1 MGNFFKTFWAALLAF
16 VVANILMAV
25 VGGLIIGGMMVALSP
40 KSPSVS
46 EGSVLK
52 IDFAEN
58 IVDGPAGA
66 PQLAIDPLTMSMNF
80 SSGLS
85 LLKVTDALE
94 AAAEDPSIKGIYIN
108 YLGPGDVSGTAMME
122 ELRAALEKFHE
133 SGKFI
138 ITYNKT
144 YSSALYW
151 LASLSDKIYINPEG
165 SIEWHGIA
173 ANVVFYKGL
182 IDKLGVNMEILRHG
196 TFKSAVEPYM
206 TDRMS
211 PANRM
216 QTETMVST
224 IWNTMLSDVAEA
236 RNLSTDHLMAC
247 AENLTLSSPAVAVE
261 QGFFDAILYEDEVMK
276 ILAAEVAGVDPSS
289 EEAAELDE
297 PTFIS
302 LGDYSSTVLPSY
314 KRMPRNKVAV
324 VYASGEIVDGTS
336 GTGVIGDITLAEQ
349 LAEQREDPSV
359 KAVVLRVNSPGGSAL
374 ASEVIWREMELLRA
388 EKPVVVSMGDYAASG
403 GYYISA
409 PADIILS
416 NRTTL
421 TGSIGVFGLMFNAG
435 EALEDKIGITFDVAK
450 SASHADLGAV
460 YRPMTAAERDYMM
473 GQVERTYST
482 FVNHVSQGRNMT
494 FDEVDAIGQGRVWC
508 GADAEGIGLVDGMGT
523 LSDAIDLAADR
534 AGVADD
540 YRVVEVVPAG
550 DPFSELLATAF
561 AKSSAKESGVSAD
574 ELGRLFSNYNHVLRM
589 LQTEGVQARMPYTIE
604 IR

>member
-16 VVANILMAV
+16 VVANILMVV
-25 VGGLIIGGMMVALSP
+25 VGGLVIGGMMVALSP
-40 KSPSVS
+40 KSPAVG

-58 IVDGPAGA
+58 IVDGPASS
-66 PQLAIDPLTMSMNF
+66 PQFAIDPLTMSMNF

-85 LLKVTDALE
+85 LLSVTEALD

-122 ELRAALEKFHE
+122 ELRAALEEFRA

-144 YSSALYW
+144 YSPALYW
-151 LASLSDKIYINPEG
+151 LASLSDRLYINPEG
-165 SIEWHGIA
+165 AIEWHGMA

-182 IDKLGVNMEILRHG
+182 IDKLGVNVEILRHG

-206 TDRMS
+206 MDRMS

-224 IWNTMLSDVAEA
+224 IWNTIVSDVAEA
-236 RNLSTDHLMAC
+236 RNLSVDHLMAC
-247 AENLTLSSPAVAVE
+247 AENLTLSSPAAAVE
-261 QGFFDAILYEDEVMK
+261 EGFFDAALYEDEVMK
-276 ILAAEVAGVDPSS
+276 ILAAEVAGVDPSA

-297 PTFIS
+297 PTFVT
-302 LGDYSSTVLPSY
+302 LGEYSSTVVPSY

-336 GTGVIGDITLAEQ
+336 GNGVIGDITLAEQ
-349 LAEQREDPSV
+349 LAKQREDSSV

-421 TGSIGVFGLMFNAG
+421 TGSIGVFGLMYNAG

-450 SASHADLGAV
+450 SNSHADLGAV
-460 YRPMTAAERDYMM
+460 YRPMSATEREYMM
-473 GQVERTYST
+473 GQVERTYTT
-482 FVNHVSQGRNMT
+482 FVNHVSAGRNMT
-494 FDEVDAIGQGRVWC
+494 FDEVDAVGQGRVWC
-508 GADAEGIGLVDGMGT
+508 GADAEKIGLVDGMGT
-523 LSDAIDLAADR
+523 LADAIDLAADR
-534 AGVADD
+534 AGVAED
-540 YRVVEVVPAG
+540 YRVVEVLPAS
-550 DPFSELLATAF
+550 DPFSEILASAF
-561 AKSSAKESGVSAD
+561 AKSKNYSAVEPNS
-574 ELGRLFSNYNHVLRM
+574 ELGRLFSNYNHILQM
-589 LQTEGVQARMPYTIE
+589 LSTEGVQARMPYTIE